1 MHHSVE
7 WVKPTDRIIVQEIA
21 RYGGWIKPSS
31 LYLNVDLSQAHVQ
44 RRCKELAER
53 GVLKRHEKDVAY
65 HVDDLGRMWILGE
78 ATPQMLAKAER
89 RE

>member
-1 MHHSVE
+1 MHQSVE
-7 WVKPTDRIIVQEIA
+7 WVKPTDRIIVQEVA

-31 LYLNVDLSQAHVQ
+31 LYINLDLSQAHVQ

-53 GVLKRHEKDVAY
+53 GVLERHDDEVAY
-65 HVDDLGRMWILGE
+65 RVDDLGRQWILGE
-78 ATPQMLAKAER
+78 ATPQMLAATD